1 MSQNKDL
8 WQQALVILRDEIPEI
23 QFNTWIRPLSY
34 EQKSSNEFHVF
45 APNRF
50 ILDWVGSKYLA
61 RLTEII
67 NERSA
72 GNTINIVLLIKNVAS
87 KSKTVEKNSNAKDG
101 VNTKANI
108 NNTASIKHESNLKS
122 IATFANFVQ
131 GKTNQLAFVAAEQV
145 ASNPKAAYNPLFIYG
160 GVGLGKTHLMQAIGN
175 QILKNNP
182 HARVVYLSSERFV
195 TDMVTALQNNAIND
209 FKRFYRSLDA
219 LLIDDIQFFAH
230 KERSQEEFFHTFN
243 ALLEEGQQVVLT
255 CDRFPKEIDGIEDR
269 LKSRVSWGLTVHI
282 EPPDL
287 ETRVAILL
295 KKAMLFKVALG
306 NKEAFFIAE
315 RIFSNVRELEGAL
328 SKIIAHSRF
337 TGQKISLSQ
346 ISDALKDLFA
356 VQDRMVSIENIQR
369 LVVSHYQIKMAD
381 LFSKRR
387 SRSVAR
393 PRQVAMALT
402 KELTNHSLPEIG
414 ASFGGRD
421 HTTVLHAVRK
431 VAQLC
436 AEDASFKD
444 IYEGLKRS
452 LTA

>member
-1 MSQNKDL
+1 MSDTDL
-8 WQQALVILRDEIPEI
+8 WQQALMILRDEIPDV
-23 QFNTWIRPLSY
+23 QFNTWLRPLHFEY
-34 EQKSSNEFHVF
+34 KNNELYIF
-45 APNRF
+45 APNKF
-50 ILDWVGSKYLA
+50 ILDWVQSKYLA
-61 RLTEII
+61 RLTAII
-67 NERSA
+67 NE
-72 GNTINIVLLIKNVAS
+72 INGKNIDVTMLIGAKNSSFEKNNKQNESKTSEGSKTKNV
-87 KSKTVEKNSNAKDG
+87 SN
-101 VNTKANI
+101 
-108 NNTASIKHESNLKS
+108 IKHESNLKS
-122 IATFANFVQ
+122 SSTFANFVQ

-145 ASNPKAAYNPLFIYG
+145 ANNPKAAYNPLFIYG

-195 TDMVTALQNNAIND
+195 TDMVTALQNNVIND

-255 CDRFPKEIDGIEDR
+255 CDRFPKEIEGIEER
-269 LKSRVSWGLTVHI
+269 LKSRVGWGLTVHI
-282 EPPDL
+282 EAPDL

-295 KKAMLFKVALG
+295 KKASLFKVDLG

-328 SKIIAHSRF
+328 RKVIAHAQF
-337 TGQKISLSQ
+337 TGQAISLSQ
-346 ISDALKDLFA
+346 ISESLKDLFA
-356 VQDRMVSIENIQR
+356 VQDRLVSIENIQR
-369 LVVSHYQIKMAD
+369 IVVNHYQIKMAD

-402 KELTNHSLPEIG
+402 KELTSHSLPEIG
-414 ASFGGRD
+414 VAFGGRD

-436 AEDASFKD
+436 DEDTFFKD
-444 IYEGLKRS
+444 TYESLKRS